1 MRTLAVLAA
10 LCLGIGAVL
19 ADAFEWA
26 ALNPDQRSM
35 LAPWAREWNSFP
47 VERRKA
53 LATLA
58 AQHPSGSAAQQQL
71 RTDIARYAAMLET
84 ERAKIIEKYQAF
96 KSLSPDEQQRYMRE
110 WLLYDRLPEEEK
122 EAWRRKAQS
131 TK

>member
-19 ADAFEWA
+19 ADAFNWA
-26 ALNPDQRSM
+26 ALNADQRSV
-35 LAPWAREWNSFP
+35 LAPWAGEWDSFP
-47 VERRKA
+47 EERRKA

-58 AQHPSGSAAQQQL
+58 AQHPSGSIAQQQL
-71 RTDIARYAAMLET
+71 RADIARYAGMLET
-84 ERAKIIEKYQAF
+84 ERARLMERYKAF
-96 KSLSPDEQQRYMRE
+96 KSLSPAEQQRYMRE

-122 EAWRRKAQS
+122 EVWRQKARS